1 MQDGISGVFLEVEL
15 FVTCV
20 LVKDKEV
27 SVRVE
32 RAQDEAFVELTDDVE
47 FNEIAFSK
55 HLTQLVVSD

>member
-1 MQDGISGVFLEVEL
+1 MQDGISGVFLEVKL
-15 FVTCV
+15 LVTCV
-20 LVKDKEV
+20 LIKDKEV

-47 FNEIAFSK
+47 FNEITFSK

>member
-1 MQDGISGVFLEVEL
+1 MQDGISGVFLEVKL
-15 FVTCV
+15 LVTCV
-20 LVKDKEV
+20 LIKDKEV

-47 FNEIAFSK
+47 FHEIAFSK

>member
-15 FVTCV
+15 LVTGM

-47 FNEIAFSK
+47 FNEITFSK